1 MTSSQAQHTNSHSV
15 GSAQLRSSAPQPTI
29 STIRSSMSANQSAI
43 FPTAPSAQPPPPAKL
58 AKMVSISVYSIAV
71 WLAFQTVKPALTLP
85 IASLAMVGSSSIQ
98 LL

>member
-43 FPTAPSAQPPPPAKL
+43 FPTAPSAQPPPPAK
-58 AKMVSISVYSIAV
+58 MVSISVYSIAV